1 MIEKSDSNKLVEA
14 IVESIENLKGENLSI
29 LDLTEIDNAVSDYF
43 IICSGNSNTQV
54 SAIASNVEKNV
65 RNNLKERP
73 LNIEGTPNA
82 QWVLID
88 YGNVVVHIFQ
98 KAIREFYDLESM
110 WGDAKLISA

>member
-54 SAIASNVEKNV
+54 SAIASNIEKNV

-73 LNIEGTPNA
+73 LNIEGTQNA

-88 YGNVVVHIFQ
+88 YGNVVVHVFQ